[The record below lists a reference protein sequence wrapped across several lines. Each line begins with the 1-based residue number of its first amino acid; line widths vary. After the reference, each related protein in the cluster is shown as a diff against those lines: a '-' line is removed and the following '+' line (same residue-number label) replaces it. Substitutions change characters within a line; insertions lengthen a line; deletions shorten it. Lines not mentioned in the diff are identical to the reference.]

1 METLSESKNST
12 SAMGFLK
19 HVFNFDSD
27 SKSEILNI
35 TQYSIIALLPIV
47 ILNKLM
53 QKFVP
58 EADEEKGSIELLAEI
73 IIQIFIMF
81 LGIFF
86 IDRIITYIPT
96 YSGLK
101 YCELNITHI
110 ILAVLL
116 IVLSLQTKLGEK
128 VSILYDRVS
137 ELWEGTDKDDKKK
150 KKKGTVKVTQ
160 PINQGNTLNAPVQ
173 QQAMNQ
179 SLYGGSTPINQLPI
193 STTTSQQD
201 YSQQQQQPQHQQ
213 QGYDNMDA
221 GSMIMAANEVLGGSA
236 FGSNF

>member
-12 SAMGFLK
+12 SGMGFLK

-27 SKSEILNI
+27 SKSDMLNI
-35 TQYSIIALLPIV
+35 SQYSLLALLPII

-73 IIQIFIMF
+73 IIQILIMF

-101 YCELNITHI
+101 YSDLNITHI

-137 ELWEGTDKDDKKK
+137 ELWEGDKDDKKK
-150 KKKGTVKVTQ
+150 KKKGTVKVSQ
-160 PINQGNTLNAPVQ
+160 PINQGNAISAPVQ

-193 STTTSQQD
+193 STSISPQD
-201 YSQQQQQPQHQQ
+201 YSQPQHQQ
-213 QGYDNMDA
+213 QGGGYDNMDA

>member
-12 SAMGFLK
+12 SGMGFLK
-19 HVFNFDSD
+19 HIFNFDSD
-27 SKSEILNI
+27 SKSDMLNI
-35 TQYSIIALLPIV
+35 SQYSLLAILPVV
-47 ILNKLM
+47 ILNKIML
-53 QKFVP
+53 KFVP

-73 IIQIFIMF
+73 IIQILIMF

-101 YCELNITHI
+101 YSELNVTTTV
-110 ILAVLL
+110 LMGLL

-128 VSILYDRVS
+128 VSIIYDRVS
-137 ELWEGTDKDDKKK
+137 ELWEGNKDEK
-150 KKKGTVKVTQ
+150 KKKGTVKVSQ
-160 PINQGNTLNAPVQ
+160 PINQGNAISAPVQ

-179 SLYGGSTPINQLPI
+179 SLYSGSTPINQLPI
-193 STTTSQQD
+193 STSTSPQD
-201 YSQQQQQPQHQQ
+201 YSQPQQQQQG
-213 QGYDNMDA
+213 GYDNNMDA